1 MKMFKKIMAV
11 ALTAVMAVSMLT
23 GCAFTDKLK
32 NDHVLDA
39 MSDVASAYAKRD
51 DTSKVDTIKFE
62 SKSSLN
68 TELKNLLKDAKAED
82 VKNYE
87 YGEVVDRKVDG
98 KVDGKYIVTAVKIEK
113 STSSVSEF
121 KNYAAELL
129 AGLDQDKFVAKAELS
144 KDGKTATV
152 EAGVKVDGF
161 KTKDGKT
168 TVYYAVVLVEAEAL
182 KK

>member
-39 MSDVASAYAKRD
+39 MSDVASTYAKRD
-51 DTSKVDTIKFE
+51 ETSTVDTIKFE
-62 SKSSLN
+62 SKTSLN

-82 VKNYE
+82 VKAYE
-87 YGEVVDRKVDG
+87 HGKV
-98 KVDGKYIVTAVKIEK
+98 VDGKYIVTAVEIEK

-121 KNYAAELL
+121 KNYAMEIL
-129 AGLDQDKFVAKAELS
+129 AGLGQNGFEAKSELS
-144 KDGKTATV
+144 NNGKTATFK
-152 EAGVKVDGF
+152 AGVKVDGF
-161 KTKDGKT
+161 KTADSK
-168 TVYYAVVLVEAEAL
+168 TVYYAVVLVEAVA
-182 KK
+182 KV

>member
-39 MSDVASAYAKRD
+39 MSDVASAYAKKD
-51 DTSKVDTIKFE
+51 DTSTVDTIKFE

-82 VKNYE
+82 VEEYE
-87 YGEVVDRKVDG
+87 GGKV
-98 KVDGKYIVTAVKIEK
+98 VDGKYIVTAVEIEK

-121 KNYAAELL
+121 KNYALEIL
-129 AGLDQDKFVAKAELS
+129 AGLGKNGFEAKSELS
-144 KDGKTATV
+144 NNGKTATFK
-152 EAGVKVDGF
+152 AGVKVDGF
-161 KTKDGKT
+161 KTADSK
-168 TVYYAVVLVEAEAL
+168 TVYYAVVLVEAVA
-182 KK
+182 KV

>member
-39 MSDVASAYAKRD
+39 MSDVASTYAKQD
-51 DTSKVDTIKFE
+51 ETSTVDTIKFE
-62 SKSSLN
+62 SKTSLN

-82 VKNYE
+82 VEKYE
-87 YGEVVDRKVDG
+87 NGTVVTVNDN
-98 KVDGKYIVTAVKIEK
+98 KYIVTAVEIEK

-121 KNYAAELL
+121 KNYALEIL
-129 AGLDQDKFVAKAELS
+129 AGLNQTGVKAKTEMS
-144 KDGKTATV
+144 NNGKTATV
-152 EAGVKVDGF
+152 KAGVKVDGF
-161 KTKDGKT
+161 KTADNSK
-168 TVYYAVVLVEAEAL
+168 TVYYAVVLVEAVA
-182 KK
+182 KV

>member
-39 MSDVASAYAKRD
+39 MSDVASTYAKRD
-51 DTSKVDTIKFE
+51 ETSTVDTIKFE
-62 SKSSLN
+62 SKTSLN

-82 VKNYE
+82 VEKYE
-87 YGEVVDRKVDG
+87 NG
-98 KVDGKYIVTAVKIEK
+98 KVVTVNDNKYIVTAVEIEK

-121 KNYAAELL
+121 KNYALEIL
-129 AGLDQDKFVAKAELS
+129 AGLNQTGVKAKTELS
-144 KDGKTATV
+144 NNGKTATV
-152 EAGVKVDGF
+152 KAGVKVDGF
-161 KTKDGKT
+161 KTADSK
-168 TVYYAVVLVEAEAL
+168 TVYYAVVLVEAVA
-182 KK
+182 KV

>member
-39 MSDVASAYAKRD
+39 MSDVASTYAKRD
-51 DTSKVDTIKFE
+51 ETSTVDTVKFE
-62 SKSSLN
+62 SKTSLN

-82 VKNYE
+82 VEKYE
-87 YGEVVDRKVDG
+87 NG
-98 KVDGKYIVTAVKIEK
+98 KVVTVNDNKYIVTAVEIEK

-121 KNYAAELL
+121 KNYASEIL
-129 AGLDQDKFVAKAELS
+129 AGLNQTEFKAKTEMS
-144 KDGKTATV
+144 NNGKTATV
-152 EAGVKVDGF
+152 KAGVKVDGF
-161 KTKDGKT
+161 KTADSK
-168 TVYYAVVLVEAEAL
+168 TVYYAVVLVEAVA
-182 KK
+182 KV

>member
-39 MSDVASAYAKRD
+39 MSDVASTYAKWD
-51 DTSKVDTIKFE
+51 ETSTVDTIKFE
-62 SKSSLN
+62 SKTSLN

-82 VKNYE
+82 VEKYE
-87 YGEVVDRKVDG
+87 NGTVVTVNDN
-98 KVDGKYIVTAVKIEK
+98 KYIVTAVEIEK

-121 KNYAAELL
+121 KNYALEIL
-129 AGLDQDKFVAKAELS
+129 AGLNQTGVKAKTEMS
-144 KDGKTATV
+144 NNGKTATV
-152 EAGVKVDGF
+152 KAGVKVDGF
-161 KTKDGKT
+161 KTADNSK
-168 TVYYAVVLVEAEAL
+168 TVYYAVVLVEAVA
-182 KK
+182 KV

>member
-39 MSDVASAYAKRD
+39 MSDVASTYAKRD
-51 DTSKVDTIKFE
+51 ETSTVDTIKFE
-62 SKSSLN
+62 SKTSLN

-82 VKNYE
+82 VEKYE
-87 YGEVVDRKVDG
+87 NG
-98 KVDGKYIVTAVKIEK
+98 KVVTVNDNKYIVTAVEIEK

-121 KNYAAELL
+121 KNYAMEIL
-129 AGLDQDKFVAKAELS
+129 AGLSQSDFEAKSELS
-144 KDGKTATV
+144 NNGKTATV
-152 EAGVKVDGF
+152 KAGVKVDGF
-161 KTKDGKT
+161 KTADSK
-168 TVYYAVVLVEAEAL
+168 TVYYAVVLVEAVA
-182 KK
+182 KV

>member
-39 MSDVASAYAKRD
+39 MSDVASTYAKRD
-51 DTSKVDTIKFE
+51 ETSTVDTVKFE
-62 SKSSLN
+62 SKTSLN

-82 VKNYE
+82 VEKYE
-87 YGEVVDRKVDG
+87 DGEVVTVNG
-98 KVDGKYIVTAVKIEK
+98 NKYIVTAVEIEK

-121 KNYAAELL
+121 KNYALEIL
-129 AGLDQDKFVAKAELS
+129 ADLNQTGFKAKTEMS
-144 KDGKTATV
+144 NNGKTATV
-152 EAGVKVDGF
+152 KAGVKVDGF
-161 KTKDGKT
+161 KTADSK
-168 TVYYAVVLVEAEAL
+168 TVYYAVVLVEAVAEV
-182 KK
+182 

>member
-39 MSDVASAYAKRD
+39 MSDVASAYAKKD
-51 DTSKVDTIKFE
+51 DASTVDTIKFE

-82 VKNYE
+82 VEKYE
-87 YGEVVDRKVDG
+87 GGKV
-98 KVDGKYIVTAVKIEK
+98 VDGKYIVTAVEIEK

-121 KNYAAELL
+121 KNYALEIL
-129 AGLDQDKFVAKAELS
+129 AGLGQNGFEAKSELS
-144 KDGKTATV
+144 NNGKTATFK
-152 EAGVKVDGF
+152 AGVKVDGF
-161 KTKDGKT
+161 KTADSK
-168 TVYYAVVLVEAEAL
+168 TVYYAVVLVEAVA
-182 KK
+182 KV

>member
-39 MSDVASAYAKRD
+39 MSDVASAYAKKD
-51 DTSKVDTIKFE
+51 DTSTVDTIKFE

-82 VKNYE
+82 VKAYE
-87 YGEVVDRKVDG
+87 HG
-98 KVDGKYIVTAVKIEK
+98 KVVTVNGNKYIVTAVEIEK

-121 KNYAAELL
+121 KNYALEIL
-129 AGLDQDKFVAKAELS
+129 AGLNQTEVKAKTELS
-144 KDGKTATV
+144 NNGKTATV
-152 EAGVKVDGF
+152 KAGVKVDGF
-161 KTKDGKT
+161 KTADSK
-168 TVYYAVVLVEAEAL
+168 TVYYAVVLVETVA
-182 KK
+182 KV

>member
-39 MSDVASAYAKRD
+39 MSDVASAYAKKD
-51 DTSKVDTIKFE
+51 DTNKVDTIKFE
-62 SKSSLN
+62 SKTSLN

-82 VKNYE
+82 VKAYE
-87 YGEVVDRKVDG
+87 HGKV
-98 KVDGKYIVTAVKIEK
+98 VDGKYIVTAVEIEK

-121 KNYAAELL
+121 KNYALEIL
-129 AGLDQDKFVAKAELS
+129 AGLGQNGFEAKSELS
-144 KDGKTATV
+144 NNGKTATFK
-152 EAGVKVDGF
+152 AGVKVDGF
-161 KTKDGKT
+161 KTADSK
-168 TVYYAVVLVEAEAL
+168 TVYYAVVLVEAVA
-182 KK
+182 KV

>member
-39 MSDVASAYAKRD
+39 MSDVASTYAKRD
-51 DTSKVDTIKFE
+51 ETSTVDTVKFE
-62 SKSSLN
+62 SKTSLN

-82 VKNYE
+82 VEKYE
-87 YGEVVDRKVDG
+87 NDKVVTVNG
-98 KVDGKYIVTAVKIEK
+98 NKYIVTAVEIEK

-121 KNYAAELL
+121 KNYAMEIL
-129 AGLDQDKFVAKAELS
+129 AGLGQSNFEAKSELS
-144 KDGKTATV
+144 NNGKTATV
-152 EAGVKVDGF
+152 KAGVKVDGF
-161 KTKDGKT
+161 KTADSK
-168 TVYYAVVLVEAEAL
+168 TVYYAVVLVEAVA
-182 KK
+182 KV

>member
-39 MSDVASAYAKRD
+39 MSDVASTYAKRD
-51 DTSKVDTIKFE
+51 ETSTVDTVKFE
-62 SKSSLN
+62 SKTSLN

-82 VKNYE
+82 VEKYE
-87 YGEVVDRKVDG
+87 NG
-98 KVDGKYIVTAVKIEK
+98 KVVTVNDNKYIVTAVEIEK

-121 KNYAAELL
+121 KNYASEIL
-129 AGLDQDKFVAKAELS
+129 ADLNQNGVKAKTEMS
-144 KDGKTATV
+144 NNGKTATV
-152 EAGVKVDGF
+152 KAGVKVDGF
-161 KTKDGKT
+161 KTADSK
-168 TVYYAVVLVEAEAL
+168 TVYYAVVLVEAVA
-182 KK
+182 KV

>member
-39 MSDVASAYAKRD
+39 MSDVASAYAKKD
-51 DTSKVDTIKFE
+51 DTSTVDTIKFE
-62 SKSSLN
+62 SKTSLN

-82 VKNYE
+82 VEKYE
-87 YGEVVDRKVDG
+87 GGKV
-98 KVDGKYIVTAVKIEK
+98 VDGKYIVTAVEIEK

-121 KNYAAELL
+121 KNYALEIL
-129 AGLDQDKFVAKAELS
+129 AGLGQNGFEAKSELS
-144 KDGKTATV
+144 NNGKTATFK
-152 EAGVKVDGF
+152 AGVKVDGF
-161 KTKDGKT
+161 KTADNSK
-168 TVYYAVVLVEAEAL
+168 TVYYAVVLVEAVA
-182 KK
+182 KA

>member
-39 MSDVASAYAKRD
+39 MSDVASAHAKKD
-51 DTSKVDTIKFE
+51 DASTVDTIKFE

-82 VKNYE
+82 VEKYE
-87 YGEVVDRKVDG
+87 GGKV
-98 KVDGKYIVTAVKIEK
+98 VDGKYIVTAVEIEK

-121 KNYAAELL
+121 KNYALEIL
-129 AGLDQDKFVAKAELS
+129 AGLGQKGFEAKSELS
-144 KDGKTATV
+144 NNGKTATFK
-152 EAGVKVDGF
+152 AGVKVDGF
-161 KTKDGKT
+161 KTADSK
-168 TVYYAVVLVEAEAL
+168 TVYYAVVLVEAVA
-182 KK
+182 KV

>member
-39 MSDVASAYAKRD
+39 MSDVASTYAKRD
-51 DTSKVDTIKFE
+51 ETSTVDTIKFE
-62 SKSSLN
+62 SKTSLN

-82 VKNYE
+82 VEKYE
-87 YGEVVDRKVDG
+87 NG
-98 KVDGKYIVTAVKIEK
+98 KVVTVNDNKYIVTAVEIEK

-121 KNYAAELL
+121 KNYALEIL
-129 AGLDQDKFVAKAELS
+129 AGLNQAGFKAKTEMS
-144 KDGKTATV
+144 NNGKTATV
-152 EAGVKVDGF
+152 KAGVKVDGF
-161 KTKDGKT
+161 KTADSK
-168 TVYYAVVLVEAEAL
+168 TVYYAVVLVEAVA
-182 KK
+182 KV

>member
-39 MSDVASAYAKRD
+39 MSDVASAYAKKD
-51 DTSKVDTIKFE
+51 DTNKVDTIKFE
-62 SKSSLN
+62 SKTSLN

-82 VKNYE
+82 VEAYE
-87 YGEVVDRKVDG
+87 GG
-98 KVDGKYIVTAVKIEK
+98 KVVTVNDNKYIVTAVEIEK

-121 KNYAAELL
+121 KNYALEILD
-129 AGLDQDKFVAKAELS
+129 GLNQDGVKAKTEMS
-144 KDGKTATV
+144 NNGKTATFK
-152 EAGVKVDGF
+152 AGVKVDGF
-161 KTKDGKT
+161 KTADNSK
-168 TVYYAVVLVEAEAL
+168 TVYYAVVLVEAVA
-182 KK
+182 KA

>member
-39 MSDVASAYAKRD
+39 MSDVASTYAKRD
-51 DTSKVDTIKFE
+51 ETSTVDTIKFE
-62 SKSSLN
+62 SKTSLN

-82 VKNYE
+82 VEKYE
-87 YGEVVDRKVDG
+87 NG
-98 KVDGKYIVTAVKIEK
+98 KVVTVNDNKYIVTAVEIEK

-121 KNYAAELL
+121 KKYVLEIL
-129 AGLDQDKFVAKAELS
+129 AGLNQTGFKAKTEMS
-144 KDGKTATV
+144 NNGKTATV
-152 EAGVKVDGF
+152 KAGVKVDGF
-161 KTKDGKT
+161 KTADSK
-168 TVYYAVVLVEAEAL
+168 TVYYAVVLVEAVA
-182 KK
+182 KV

>member
-39 MSDVASAYAKRD
+39 MSDVASAYAKKD
-51 DTSKVDTIKFE
+51 DTSTVDTIKFE
-62 SKSSLN
+62 SKTSLN

-82 VKNYE
+82 VEKYE
-87 YGEVVDRKVDG
+87 RGKV
-98 KVDGKYIVTAVKIEK
+98 VDGKYIVAAVEIEK

-121 KNYAAELL
+121 KNYALEILT
-129 AGLDQDKFVAKAELS
+129 GLRQNGFEAKSELS
-144 KDGKTATV
+144 NNGKTATLK
-152 EAGVKVDGF
+152 AGVKVDGF
-161 KTKDGKT
+161 KTADGK
-168 TVYYAVVLVEAEAL
+168 TVYYAVVLVEAVA
-182 KK
+182 KG

>member
-23 GCAFTDKLK
+23 GCAVTDKLK

-51 DTSKVDTIKFE
+51 ETSKVDTIKFE

-82 VKNYE
+82 VEKYE
-87 YGEVVDRKVDG
+87 NGKV
-98 KVDGKYIVTAVKIEK
+98 VDGKYIVTAVKIEK

-121 KNYAAELL
+121 KNYALEIL
-129 AGLDQDKFVAKAELS
+129 AGLGQSGFEAKTELS
-144 KDGKTATV
+144 NSGKTATV
-152 EAGVKVDGF
+152 KAGVKVDGF
-161 KTKDGKT
+161 KTADNSK
-168 TVYYAVVLVEAEAL
+168 TVYYAVVLVEAVA
-182 KK
+182 KA

>member
-39 MSDVASAYAKRD
+39 MSDVASTYAKRD
-51 DTSKVDTIKFE
+51 ETSTVDTIKFE
-62 SKSSLN
+62 SKTSLN

-82 VKNYE
+82 VEKYE
-87 YGEVVDRKVDG
+87 NGKV
-98 KVDGKYIVTAVKIEK
+98 VDGKYIVTAVEIEK

-121 KNYAAELL
+121 KNYAMEIL
-129 AGLDQDKFVAKAELS
+129 AGLGQNGFEAKSELS
-144 KDGKTATV
+144 NNGKTATFK
-152 EAGVKVDGF
+152 AGVKVDGF
-161 KTKDGKT
+161 KTADSK
-168 TVYYAVVLVEAEAL
+168 TVYYAVVLVEAVA
-182 KK
+182 KV

>member
-39 MSDVASAYAKRD
+39 MSDVASAYAKKD
-51 DTSKVDTIKFE
+51 DTSTVDTIKFE
-62 SKSSLN
+62 SKTSLN

-82 VKNYE
+82 VEKYE
-87 YGEVVDRKVDG
+87 GGKVVDS
-98 KVDGKYIVTAVKIEK
+98 KYIVTAVEIEK

-121 KNYAAELL
+121 KNYALEIL
-129 AGLDQDKFVAKAELS
+129 AGLGQNGFEAKSELS
-144 KDGKTATV
+144 NNGKTATFK
-152 EAGVKVDGF
+152 AGVKVDGF
-161 KTKDGKT
+161 KTADGK
-168 TVYYAVVLVEAEAL
+168 TVYYAVVLVEAVA
-182 KK
+182 KV